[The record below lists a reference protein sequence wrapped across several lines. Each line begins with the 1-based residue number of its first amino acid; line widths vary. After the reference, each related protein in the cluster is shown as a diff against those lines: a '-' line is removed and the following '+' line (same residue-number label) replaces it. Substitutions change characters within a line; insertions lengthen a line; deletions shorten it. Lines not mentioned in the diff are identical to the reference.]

1 MQVQTAK
8 KIVGLLLKTGHEE
21 IGKYHLEKH
30 IKQKNLSG
38 FHQWANDRPCEGA
51 FLFKN
56 SAGKGIWIILI
67 DWRNSDNFYVVLFPE
82 SKSGPIAEIHQ
93 VVKSHSESFLQWRYS
108 PRKRDQKNDERRAYF
123 AEIFLSTD
131 VQISIPQ
138 IPTEVDDFIDDLFAL
153 ADGKEK
159 ANRLDPD
166 RSVIRTGFPEGKFKE
181 KLHLSRERNQTLVRQ
196 AKAQA
201 MARVGSLKC
210 VCCSFDFL
218 ENYGEVGRGFIEAHH
233 TKPISELHEGG
244 EETKIEDLALV
255 CSNCHRMLHRKRPW
269 LKMDEL
275 SGLLAANNSLK
286 R

>member
-1 MQVQTAK
+1 
-8 KIVGLLLKTGHEE
+8 
-21 IGKYHLEKH
+21 
-30 IKQKNLSG
+30 
-38 FHQWANDRPCEGA
+38 
-51 FLFKN
+51 
-56 SAGKGIWIILI
+56 
-67 DWRNSDNFYVVLFPE
+67 
-82 SKSGPIAEIHQ
+82 
-93 VVKSHSESFLQWRYS
+93 
-108 PRKRDQKNDERRAYF
+108 
-123 AEIFLSTD
+123 

-138 IPTEVDDFIDDLFAL
+138 IPTEVDDFIDDLFVL

-159 ANRLDPD
+159 ANSLDPD
-166 RSVIRTGFPEGKFKE
+166 KPVIRTSFPEGKFKE
-181 KLHLSRERNQTLVRQ
+181 KLHLARERNQTLVRQ

-210 VCCSFDFL
+210 ACCSFDFL

-275 SGLLAANNSLK
+275 NGLLAANIPSSAE
-286 R
+286 